1 MTVPVRV
8 QTPRI
13 AVTGATG
20 EVGSRVAMLLAERGV
35 AQRLPVRA
43 ARHAPRP
50 AYADVVE
57 VGGYSDRRGLRA
69 ALDGIETFLIIP
81 GREPAAV
88 DHYRAAVSVA
98 AEAGVQRIVHL
109 SRVGAAPDATFSD
122 ARDHWQIEEHVRA
135 SGLDWTIARMN
146 LVIDRLPT
154 LVRKTGEICGPA
166 GTGRAAAIALEDV
179 ALSLAAL
186 VTGDG
191 HEGQVYELTG
201 PESLTFR
208 EVAGAMN
215 RSGRHTI
222 KYVPQTD
229 EEATAMVSSLDISDE
244 EKVRRLT
251 AFAAA
256 REGALEHVTG
266 DVAYLT
272 GHSPTNLAD
281 WLRTHP
287 FALVH
292 VGAII

>member
-1 MTVPVRV
+1 
-8 QTPRI
+8 
-13 AVTGATG
+13 
-20 EVGSRVAMLLAERGV
+20 MLLAERGV

-50 AYADVVE
+50 ARADVVE
-57 VGGYSDRRGLRA
+57 IGGYADRAGLRA

-81 GREPAAV
+81 GREPNAIEHYCAAV
-88 DHYRAAVSVA
+88 DVA

-109 SRVGAAPDATFSD
+109 SRVGAAADATFSD
-122 ARDHWQIEEHVRA
+122 ARDHWQIEQRVKA
-135 SGLDWTIARMN
+135 SGVDWTIARMN
-146 LVIDRLPT
+146 LVIDLLPT

-179 ALSLAAL
+179 ALCLATL
-186 VTGDG
+186 VTGEG
-191 HEGQVYELTG
+191 HEGQVYDLTG

-208 EVAGAMN
+208 EVAGAMT
-215 RSGRHTI
+215 RSGRHTVR
-222 KYVPQTD
+222 YVPQTD
-229 EEATAMVSSLDISDE
+229 EEAAATVAALPIPEDE
-244 EKVRRLT
+244 KRRRLS

-256 REGALEHVTG
+256 REGALERVTG

-292 VGAII
+292 VGAAF